1 MMIQSY
7 SVNDLNQYFQILK
20 PYLMHSD
27 EMIQRFSVSS
37 LLSLLKQYSL
47 TVAKILKYNQLPL
60 NIYF

>member
-1 MMIQSY
+1 MTQCY